1 MQQEQGN
8 LYQFLYYVT
17 LVVTFKVNSWPDS
30 IFSWFYRLEI
40 SFNSDKKWSN
50 LLSANNTKYSQLS
63 TDSADSYCRANT
75 RNQWKCSNIKVFS
88 FFFIEILT
96 LFRMGVAKRPSTTF
110 SSVNSTNVELSPEN
124 FLAFSFN
131 PFVTLV

>member
-8 LYQFLYYVT
+8 LYQFLYHVT

-30 IFSWFYRLEI
+30 ILFWFCRLEI
-40 SFNSDKKWSN
+40 SFNSDKKWSS

-75 RNQWKCSNIKVFS
+75 RNQGKCLNIEVFS

-96 LFRMGVAKRPSTTF
+96 LFRMGVAKRPPTTF
-110 SSVNSTNVELSPEN
+110 SPVNSTNVELSPEN